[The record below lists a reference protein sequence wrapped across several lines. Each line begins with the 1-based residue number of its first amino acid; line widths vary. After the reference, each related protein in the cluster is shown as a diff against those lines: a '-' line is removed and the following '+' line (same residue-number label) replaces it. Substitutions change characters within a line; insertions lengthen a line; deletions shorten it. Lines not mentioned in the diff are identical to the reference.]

1 MKTFSAVAASVLIL
15 CSVAYAQQQ
24 PTPKVTPL
32 MKSPV
37 SGQPDKEF
45 VFLSIEWPSG
55 TGTPPHT
62 HLGDEY
68 GTVIEG
74 SYTVKQGD
82 NERRRTVLESRRVSG
97 QSGLRLKVGG
107 KQHVRLTRVALS
119 TRAAARGPPL
129 SHTSQTIPLFESP
142 TSAFCAPVLATTRL
156 LFG

>member
-82 NERRRTVLESRRVSG
+82 NEAKTYSAGESSSFRPKRSSLKG
-97 QSGLRLKVGG
+97 WRQTACTFDPGCSFNQSGG
-107 KQHVRLTRVALS
+107 
-119 TRAAARGPPL
+119 
-129 SHTSQTIPLFESP
+129 
-142 TSAFCAPVLATTRL
+142 
-156 LFG
+156 